1 MCYSHFSNEDCN
13 GAISITQWVFIND
26 CYKVNPV
33 GQWGKVLVMATGF
46 VDHLGLRR
54 VHKDAEVEVL
64 NSCVQ
69 NHRLCMDPGEEI
81 TFTARPKINSHSK
94 IFRYGRSIF
103 CLPHR
108 PKFSDFF
115 DLCLHWVSIVRVQN
129 QSLNKKFVEL
139 SI

>member
-1 MCYSHFSNEDCN
+1 MCYSHFGNEVCN

-33 GQWGKVLVMATGF
+33 GQWGIILVMATGF